1 MSNIQQAGNF
11 FEVALSHE
19 ENGRVDEAIICYTE
33 AIRLYPQF
41 ADAYYQ
47 RGQLFLGRGD
57 YALAVDDF
65 DAVLALNPHNALVY
79 YERGVGRYLLGDYE
93 NALADF
99 EYVLHVMPHHEQA
112 REGYERTLRK
122 LGRRG

>member
-1 MSNIQQAGNF
+1 MSDIQQAGNF
-11 FEVALSHE
+11 FEVALTHE

-33 AIRLYPQF
+33 AIRLYPRF

-65 DAVLALNPHNALVY
+65 DAVLELNPQNVAVY
-79 YERGVGRYLLGDYE
+79 YERGVGRYLLGDYDH
-93 NALADF
+93 ALTDF
-99 EYVLHVMPHHEQA
+99 ERVLSVMPNHDQA
-112 REGYERTLRK
+112 REGYE
-122 LGRRG
+122 

>member
-1 MSNIQQAGNF
+1 MADNIQQAGNF
-11 FEVALSHE
+11 FEAALSHE
-19 ENGRVDEAIICYTE
+19 EGGRVDEAIICYTE

-65 DAVLALNPHNALVY
+65 DAVLELNPQNMAVY

-93 NALADF
+93 HALADF
-99 EYVLHVMPHHEQA
+99 EQVLAVMPNHDQA

-122 LGRRG
+122 LGRR

>member
-1 MSNIQQAGNF
+1 MVNHMQQAGQY
-11 FEVALSHE
+11 FEAALSHE
-19 ENGRVDEAIICYTE
+19 ENGRVDDAIICYTE

-65 DAVLALNPHNALVY
+65 DAVLALNPQNTTVY
-79 YERGVGRYLLGDYE
+79 YERGVGHYLLGDYE
-93 NALADF
+93 RALVDF
-99 EYVLHVMPHHEQA
+99 EYVLSVMPDHDQA
-112 REGYERTLRK
+112 REGYNRCLHK
-122 LGRRG
+122 LGRQ